1 MSPKALIRG
10 TEMTNFAH
18 VDYPTEH
25 SGVIRAQNAAVAI
38 KGIAASFDSARGAS
52 SLLLAAIV
60 SALLVVANQVID
72 TWSEGHLLA
81 AWMVLWLVAFA
92 ALALLSAPARR
103 AAASLRAGFARWAE
117 SNRRT
122 AEDQRTWQVAMRD
135 PRIMAELNHA
145 MGVPTVNDIRGYN

>member
-1 MSPKALIRG
+1 MNK
-10 TEMTNFAH
+10 FAH

-25 SGVIRAQNAAVAI
+25 SGVIRAQNAAAAI
-38 KGIAASFDSARGAS
+38 KGIAAGFDSARGAA

-60 SALLVVANQVID
+60 AALLVVANQVID

-103 AAASLRAGFARWAE
+103 AAAALRAGFAGWAE
-117 SNRRT
+117 SRRRA
-122 AEDQRTWQVAMRD
+122 AEDERTWQVAIRD

-145 MGVPTVNDIRGYN
+145 MGVRTVNDLRAGY

>member
-1 MSPKALIRG
+1 
-10 TEMTNFAH
+10 MTTFAH

-25 SGVIRAQNAAVAI
+25 AGVVRAENAA
-38 KGIAASFDSARGAS
+38 AALKSAAANFDGARGAA
-52 SLLLAAIV
+52 SLLLAAVV

-92 ALALLSAPARR
+92 ALALLTAPARR
-103 AAASLRAGFARWAE
+103 AGVVLRQGALAWME
-117 SNRRT
+117 SRRRA
-122 AEDQRTWQVAMRD
+122 AEDQRTWNVALKD

-145 MGVPTVNDIRGYN
+145 MGIPSVTDIRKYY

>member
-1 MSPKALIRG
+1 
-10 TEMTNFAH
+10 MTSFAH

-25 SGVIRAQNAAVAI
+25 SGVIRAQNAAAAI
-38 KGIAASFDSARGAS
+38 KGIASGFDSARGAA

-81 AWMVLWLVAFA
+81 AWMLLWVVAFA
-92 ALALLSAPARR
+92 ALALLSGPARR
-103 AAASLRAGFARWAE
+103 AAAALRAGFAGWAE
-117 SNRRT
+117 SRRRA
-122 AEDQRTWQVAMRD
+122 AEDERTWQVAIRD

-145 MGVPTVNDIRGYN
+145 MGVRTVNDLRALY

>member
-1 MSPKALIRG
+1 
-10 TEMTNFAH
+10 MTSFVH

-25 SGVIRAQNAAVAI
+25 PGVVRAENAIAAFKGVISN
-38 KGIAASFDSARGAS
+38 FDGARGAAT
-52 SLLLAAIV
+52 LLLAAVV

-92 ALALLSAPARR
+92 GLALLSAPARR
-103 AAASLRAGFARWAE
+103 AGAALLQATHTWAE
-117 SNRRT
+117 NRRLA
-122 AEDQRTWQVAMRD
+122 AEDERTWAVAVKD

-145 MGVPTVNDIRGYN
+145 MGIATVQDIRRYY

>member
-1 MSPKALIRG
+1 
-10 TEMTNFAH
+10 MTSFAH

-25 SGVIRAQNAAVAI
+25 PGVVRAENAAAALKSVA
-38 KGIAASFDSARGAS
+38 ANFDGARGAAT
-52 SLLLAAIV
+52 LLLAAVV

-103 AAASLRAGFARWAE
+103 AAAALRVGVAGWAE
-117 SNRRT
+117 SRRRA
-122 AEDQRTWQVAMRD
+122 AEDERTWQVAMKD

-145 MGVPTVNDIRGYN
+145 MGIATVSDIRKYY